1 MSDSPVTMFI
11 PFGEGYGNPGIT
23 LRADSAK
30 ELDSILRELSDSTD
44 PSDENSTSLLDSVLD
59 GVLTVQAGVLLKFPK
74 KVTVAASAPTVT
86 HPQAQSTPA
95 DAPTCNHGTMK
106 YKEGVSR
113 SSGKNYKGWFC
124 PAPQGQN
131 QCSPQFVK

>member
-30 ELDSILRELSDSTD
+30 ELDGILRELSNPVDAKD
-44 PSDENSTSLLDSVLD
+44 PEGVSLLDSVLD

-74 KVTVAASAPTVT
+74 KVVVAASAPAPVT
-86 HPQAQSTPA
+86 HPQATGAA
-95 DAPTCNHGTMK
+95 DAPNCNHGPMK
-106 YKEGVSR
+106 YKAGTSNKT
-113 SSGKNYKGWFC
+113 GKEYKAWFC
-124 PAPQGQN
+124 PAPQGTQ
-131 QCSPQFVK
+131 QCPAKFIN